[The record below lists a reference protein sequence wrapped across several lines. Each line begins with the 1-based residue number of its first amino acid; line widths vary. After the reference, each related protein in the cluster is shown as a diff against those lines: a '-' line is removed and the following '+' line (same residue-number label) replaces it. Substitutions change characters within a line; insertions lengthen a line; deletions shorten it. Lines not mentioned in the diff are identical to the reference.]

1 MAKLKFEDAMNRL
14 EEIVQ
19 DLEEGDLSLE
29 DSLKTFEEGMKL
41 IKFSSNKLEEIEK
54 KVTMLVQTDDGKHKQ
69 APFEPE
75 SEEDDEDGD
84 S

>member
-1 MAKLKFEDAMNRL
+1 MAKLKFEDAMTRL

-19 DLEEGDLSLE
+19 DLEKGDLSLE

-41 IKFSSNKLEEIEK
+41 LKYSSNKLEEIEK
-54 KVTMLVQTDDGKHKQ
+54 KVTMLVRTDDGKLEQ
-69 APFEPE
+69 TPFEPE
-75 SEEDDEDGD
+75 NEEDDEDGD